1 MSDDPQTKKALE
13 EGEHDYIWT
22 GVFDGLVGA
31 FTGVFNTRI
40 GLGFFLLLLGIFM
53 MFARVAEDDPG
64 GLVTIRTVG
73 ILFLIASVLLFRS
86 GIREKRR
93 ERESAE
99 GSPKTPVRRATS
111 RRRR

>member
-22 GVFDGLVGA
+22 GVFDGLVGV

-40 GLGFFLLLLGIFM
+40 GLGFFLLLLAIFM
-53 MFARVAEDDPG
+53 ILVRIADDDPG

-73 ILFLIASVLLFRS
+73 ILFLIASALLFRS

-93 ERESAE
+93 ERENATENSK
-99 GSPKTPVRRATS
+99 PPVRRS
-111 RRRR
+111 LRRRR